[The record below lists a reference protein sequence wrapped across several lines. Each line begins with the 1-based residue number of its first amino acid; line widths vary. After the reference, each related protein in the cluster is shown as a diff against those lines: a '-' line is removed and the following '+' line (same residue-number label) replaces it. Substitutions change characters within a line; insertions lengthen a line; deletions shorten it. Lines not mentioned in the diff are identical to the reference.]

1 MASPTKLARDN
12 TMEATAKEGIEFL
25 EKNSPALA
33 EQCKKVATETAE
45 NGSGDAT
52 EPIKNGNSPTKL
64 ARDNTMV
71 VTAQEGKE
79 FVEKQGGV
87 NEDAKTRAQD
97 ADLKSSDEDKTAT
110 KRSAEET
117 NEPEVEEAK
126 KQKTEDDDEQKEEK
140 VDANGEGEEDQKEKE

>member
-1 MASPTKLARDN
+1 MYIRIQCICFYYYVQ
-12 TMEATAKEGIEFL
+12 EGIEFL

-71 VTAQEGKE
+71 VTAQVLIIN
-79 FVEKQGGV
+79 FCDCLDYNYLMFYVV
-87 NEDAKTRAQD
+87 F
-97 ADLKSSDEDKTAT
+97 
-110 KRSAEET
+110 
-117 NEPEVEEAK
+117 
-126 KQKTEDDDEQKEEK
+126 
-140 VDANGEGEEDQKEKE
+140 